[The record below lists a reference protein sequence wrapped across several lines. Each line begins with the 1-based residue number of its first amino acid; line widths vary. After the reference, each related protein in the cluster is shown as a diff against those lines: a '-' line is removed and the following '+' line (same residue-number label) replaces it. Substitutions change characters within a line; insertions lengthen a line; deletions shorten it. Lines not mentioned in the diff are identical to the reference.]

1 MNERLGMILYSTLSA
16 VMEYYQKVPSGL
28 EKAHTRYF
36 QGLDDESMT
45 MQRLGRAFSN
55 VCDSE
60 TRATYSRFAI
70 WGADMNA
77 IIQKAIDALN
87 ASDTKCA
94 LDQLAVVQKNL
105 RAFIDCCSLIDS
117 QPGWMQF
124 ETTDEILTE
133 IKQRMEEAGEST
145 MPQFENT
152 YKSICEALKRL
163 DGGTVE

>member
-1 MNERLGMILYSTLSA
+1 MNERFGMIRYSTLSA
-16 VMEYYQKVPSGL
+16 VMEYYQKVPSSL

-36 QGLDDESMT
+36 QGLGDESMT
-45 MQRLGRAFSN
+45 MQRLGRALSN

-60 TRATYSRFAI
+60 ARATYSRFAI

-77 IIQKAIDALN
+77 IIQKTMDALN

-133 IKQRMEEAGEST
+133 IKQRMEDAGEST

-163 DGGTVE
+163 AGDTVD